1 MLNKPN
7 LMNANFEGLDIY
19 YQNCVIGGPSAF
31 VIPIKEREKVSEA
44 IRSKLVLEVAGRT
57 VAPQPITAVSNSA
70 RISC

>member
-1 MLNKPN
+1 
-7 LMNANFEGLDIY
+7 
-19 YQNCVIGGPSAF
+19 

-57 VAPQPITAVSNSA
+57 VAPRPITAVFNAA